1 MAWCMVVLG
10 RGRVSQSMM
19 AEEQKVIVVWKWRPR
34 ERSAL
39 DGASL
44 GLAFIV
50 HSYVMRYCIVYEPA
64 VAGAVRPFVQKGAA
78 ASCDYVW
85 VGAMQSAQFSISL
98 YARRF
103 RLHLQFSPGARTR
116 VCLCHCLSP
125 RRSRHTDTR
134 SYSTFDS
141 DHRSCSLLIMIR
153 PVRVGVARPRRRV
166 VERES
171 VCVRLGVRCPVVC
184 GAARGA
190 LRALVF
196 WLLSL

>member
-116 VCLCHCLSP
+116 VSVPLPVSSP
-125 RRSRHTDTR
+125 LAAHGHAIIFHIRFRS
-134 SYSTFDS
+134 SIVFIVDS
-141 DHRSCSLLIMIR
+141 SG
-153 PVRVGVARPRRRV
+153 PGRRRASASSRRR
-166 VERES
+166 EREC